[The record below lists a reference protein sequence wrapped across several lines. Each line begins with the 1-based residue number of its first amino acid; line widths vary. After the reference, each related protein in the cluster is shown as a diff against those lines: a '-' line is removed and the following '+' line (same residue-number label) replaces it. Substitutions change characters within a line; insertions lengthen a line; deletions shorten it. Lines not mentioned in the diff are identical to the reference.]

1 MSRGAT
7 IVVENNFVQGLITE
21 FSAMNFPENAVT
33 DADNVVFSELGRVTR
48 RNGFDYED
56 NGTIHALSNLS
67 FNPGVFVEYKW
78 DSVGSDG
85 STSFLVQQIGDLIN
99 FFEIKNESL
108 SSSRK
113 SFYIDLSLYKTN
125 VVSQEIASHACQFAS
140 GKGYLFVVH
149 QFCTPIYVKYN
160 ESSDSIT
167 VNTIN
172 VQIRDFERLIDNLP
186 TDYRP
191 TTLTDIH
198 KYNLYNQGWY
208 YEAITDLG
216 PSPVIV
222 LNAWAASGRGD
233 YPSDADVWWIYKNG
247 SEIAYFGKNLK
258 DQYISPTQIT
268 VGNTPAANGH
278 YIYTAWDIQRTSM
291 TGIPNLP
298 VMNSSVYRPSCVAFY
313 AGRVFYA
320 GVSADHYSDKLYF
333 SQIIDSDD
341 QFGKCY
347 QINDPTSETIFDL
360 LDSDGGVISL
370 PLISKIVSLQVVGD
384 ALIVFGTNGVF
395 AVRGTE
401 NGPFRATDYSVE
413 FVSEVGSVSPL
424 SIVNV
429 DNSLIWWNYDAIYA
443 LGKDKIGVYFQVE
456 NISKTTIQSVL
467 DAIPPTNKP
476 YIKVAYNKRE
486 RLVQWLFNDEVSSRP
501 FEYNRILE
509 LNAIS
514 KAFYTHTLPNDV
526 APRICGIISLA
537 GVRNGTF
544 PANVTDSN
552 LIDVTDNIGDVV
564 TVNQMIPIPNVEQFK
579 YATTGLIVNS
589 TTQGFTYSN
598 QTDNYVDWESS
609 DPHSYSSHFL
619 SGYRI
624 RGEMLRPFNS
634 TPIAVVLDN
643 QQDGEVVLKGVWDYG
658 LRESIPQHLYRFQS
672 MGDYIIRRV
681 KIRGKGRSFQLH
693 FESDGDKPFSIVGW
707 STFDT
712 GGQIP

>member
-48 RNGFDYED
+48 RNGFDIEEG
-56 NGTIHALSNLS
+56 GTVERLSNLANYPKT
-67 FNPGVFVEYKW
+67 FAEYKW

-85 STSFLVQQIGDLIN
+85 SISLLVQQMGEAIR
-99 FFEIKNESL
+99 FFEVKDTPL
-108 SSSRK
+108 SSSREVF
-113 SFYIDLSLYKTN
+113 SIGLGSYRTG
-125 VVSQEIASHACQFAS
+125 VTVEEVASQPCQFAS
-140 GKGYLFVVH
+140 GKGYLFIVH
-149 QFCTPIYVKYN
+149 PFCDPLYVKYT
-160 ESSDSIT
+160 EDEDSISVKT
-167 VNTIN
+167 VNIE
-172 VQIRDFERLIDNLP
+172 VRDFERLIDGLA
-186 TDYRP
+186 TDTRP
-191 TTLTDIH
+191 ATLSDYH
-198 KYNLYNQGWY
+198 HYNLFNQGWY
-208 YEAITDLG
+208 YKAITDLG
-216 PSPVIV
+216 SSPIEV
-222 LNAWAASGRGD
+222 LSAWSSSGRGD
-233 YPSDADVWWIYKNG
+233 YPSNADVWWVYKNG
-247 SEIAYFGKNLK
+247 LEVAYFGKNQK

-278 YIYTAWDIQRTSM
+278 YIYTAWDINRSAM

-298 VMNSSVYRPSCVAFY
+298 RTSSGIQRPSCVAFY

-320 GVSADHYSDKLYF
+320 GISSDHYSDKLYF

-347 QINDPTSETIFDL
+347 QVNDPTSETIFDL
-360 LDSDGGVISL
+360 LDSDGGVINL

-384 ALIVFGTNGVF
+384 ALIIFGTNGVF

-413 FVSEVGSVSPL
+413 FVSSIGGVSHL

-443 LGKDKIGVYFQVE
+443 LGKDQIGVYFQVE
-456 NISKTTIQSVL
+456 NISKTTIQSIV
-467 DAIPPTNKP
+467 DSVPPHNKL
-476 YIKVAYNKRE
+476 YIKAAYNKRE
-486 RLVQWLFNDEVSSRP
+486 RLVQWLFNDQFDSNP
-501 FEYNRILE
+501 YEYNRILE
-509 LNAIS
+509 LNAVS
-514 KAFYTHTLPNDV
+514 KAFYTHTLPLDSP
-526 APRICGIISLA
+526 PRLCGIVSIS
-537 GVRNGTF
+537 GTRGSVF
-544 PANVTDSN
+544 ELNVTDSS
-552 LIDVTDNIGDVV
+552 LEIVTDSSFNEV
-564 TVNQMIPIPNVEQFK
+564 TVNSTVAVPNIEQFK
-579 YATTGLIVNS
+579 YTTIGNIS
-589 TTQGFTYSN
+589 DGEPGFTYSEK
-598 QTDNYVDWESS
+598 TDGYIDWSS
-609 DPHSYSSHFL
+609 VNPKSYSSYFT

-643 QQDGEVVLKGVWDYG
+643 IEGAETFLKGIWDYG
-658 LRESIPQHLYRFQS
+658 LRESVPQNLYRFQLT
-672 MGDYIIRRV
+672 GDYIIRRV

-693 FESDGDKPFSIVGW
+693 FESDEDKPFSIVGW